1 VSIPPRGLPP
11 LVVALVTG
19 AVFAP
24 ALLNGFVDWD
34 DNVNFL
40 TNPHYRGLGAAQIRW
55 MFASALSGHW
65 IPLTWLTLGADYV
78 VWGMNPFGYHLTS
91 VVIHAANAALL
102 FLVAQRLL
110 GRALP
115 AAPDHAVRLGALA
128 AALAWGVHPL
138 RVESVAWITERR
150 DVVSGA
156 FALLAVL
163 AYLRMTEREG
173 AARRRWLALAVLA
186 YAAGLAS
193 KSIVMG
199 LPIVLGLLDMYPLRR
214 GGSAWREKVPFAALA
229 VAAAVVSLVVAAHA
243 WPLTPLE
250 ARPLGV
256 RLMQVPYVL
265 LFYLRKAVAPTGL
278 SPLYELAP
286 LGSGPG
292 VPVVASAIVVLLV
305 AAVAGA
311 LAWRGRPALLVAGG
325 AYLALVAPV
334 TGIVHIGA
342 ILVADRY
349 SYLSTS
355 PFAILLGGAVALACR
370 RPRSVPAAALGGTLT
385 VWLLAMASLAW
396 GQTQVW
402 RSTESL
408 WRSAIAADPAC
419 ALCHSQLG
427 SELGNRGL
435 VGQAAMYFAEA
446 VRLRPGDPSL
456 RRNLALALLK
466 SGRGAEAAAHYG
478 RLVEWR
484 PDDAESLTRLG
495 ASLLQA
501 RRPAEA
507 AGPLERAVR
516 LRPLEPEARYHLARA
531 YTELGR
537 AGDARAQAEA
547 IRPVDARLA
556 EQILANVT
564 AHADVGR
571 KARP

>member
-1 VSIPPRGLPP
+1 VSTPPRGLTP
-11 LVVALVTG
+11 LVVAVVTG

-91 VVIHAANAALL
+91 VVIHAANAVLL

-128 AALAWGVHPL
+128 AALAWAVHPL

-199 LPIVLGLLDMYPLRR
+199 LPIVLGLLDVYPLRR
-214 GGSAWREKVPFAALA
+214 GGSAWREKAPFAALA
-229 VAAAVVSLVVAAHA
+229 AAAAVVSLVVAAHA

-265 LFYLRKAVAPTGL
+265 LFYLRKSVAPTGL

-292 VPVVASAIVVLLV
+292 VPVVASAIVVLLL

-325 AYLALVAPV
+325 AYLALVVPV
-334 TGIVHIGA
+334 TGIVHIGT

-355 PFAILLGGAVALACR
+355 PFAILLGGAVAIACR
-370 RPRSVPAAALGGTLT
+370 RPRSAPAATLGGTLA

-402 RSTESL
+402 RSTETL

-435 VGQAAMYFAEA
+435 VSQAAAHFAEA
-446 VRLRPGDPSL
+446 VRLRPGDPSF

-478 RLVEWR
+478 RLVEWT

-495 ASLLQA
+495 ASLLQD

-507 AGPLERAVR
+507 AGPLE
-516 LRPLEPEARYHLARA
+516 RA

-547 IRPVDARLA
+547 IRPLDARLA

-564 AHADVGR
+564 AHADVER
-571 KARP
+571 K

>member
-1 VSIPPRGLPP
+1 VSTPPRGLTP
-11 LVVALVTG
+11 LVVAVVTG

-91 VVIHAANAALL
+91 VVIHAANAVLL

-115 AAPDHAVRLGALA
+115 AAPDHAVRLGALV
-128 AALAWGVHPL
+128 AALAWAVHPL

-199 LPIVLGLLDMYPLRR
+199 LPIVLGLLDVYPLRR

-229 VAAAVVSLVVAAHA
+229 VVAAVVSLVAAAHA
-243 WPLTPLE
+243 WALTPLE

-265 LFYLRKAVAPTGL
+265 LFYLRKSVAPTGL

-286 LGSGPG
+286 LGSVPG
-292 VPVVASAIVVLLV
+292 VPVIASATVVLLV

-334 TGIVHIGA
+334 AGIVHIGT

-370 RPRSVPAAALGGTLT
+370 RPRSVPAAALGGTLA

-402 RSTESL
+402 RSTEAL

-419 ALCHSQLG
+419 ALCRSQLG

-435 VGQAAMYFAEA
+435 VGEAATHFAEA
-446 VRLRPGDPSL
+446 VRLRPGDPSF

-495 ASLLQA
+495 ASLLQD

-516 LRPLEPEARYHLARA
+516 LRPREPEARYHLARA

-547 IRPVDARLA
+547 IRPLDARLA

-564 AHADVGR
+564 AHAGAER
-571 KARP
+571 AARP